1 MITLTAAAVVGLVWI
16 QAPAALLLGP
26 LLVGLL
32 FALCGTRLKPS
43 RLAKSCAQGVI
54 GSAVAIV
61 LASAVGPELMRQGGL
76 FLAIGVATLT
86 LAMGLA
92 WTFTRFGWLSGATA
106 VWGMAPGSATAMITL
121 ADEAGADP
129 RAVALMQYTRIL
141 VVAFSTLT
149 VAHWMSHMVIG
160 QAARGWLPAL
170 EPWPV
175 AAMLA
180 LAASGVILGG
190 WTRIGTL
197 PLLVPILV
205 GTALGAAGVEFATV
219 PLVTAMAYAVIGWSI
234 GLSFSRASLLANL
247 RTLPAI
253 IAGVAI
259 LVLACAGVGM
269 ILSRAFGIDPLSA
282 YLATSPGGID
292 AMLIIAASVHVNLPF
307 ILAAQLVR
315 FLMVL
320 ALGRPLGRFIARR
333 ERVRLGGPR
342 KSPVIAPVG
351 APE

>member
-1 MITLTAAAVVGLVWI
+1 MTALTAALVAGLVWI

-32 FALCGTRLKPS
+32 FALCGTGLRPS

-61 LASAVGPELMRQGGL
+61 LASAVGPELLRQGGL
-76 FLAIGVATLT
+76 LLAIGVATLT

-129 RAVALMQYTRIL
+129 RTVALMQYTRIL

-149 VAHWMSHMVIG
+149 VAHWMSHVVIN
-160 QAARGWLPAL
+160 QATRGWLPAL
-170 EPWPV
+170 EPRPV
-175 AAMLA
+175 VSMLV
-180 LAASGVILGG
+180 LAASGVVLSV

-197 PLLVPILV
+197 PLLVPILA
-205 GTALGAAGVEFATV
+205 GTALGAAGVKFATI
-219 PLVTAMAYAVIGWSI
+219 PLVTAAAYAVIGWSI
-234 GLSFSRASLLANL
+234 GLSFSRSSLIDNL
-247 RTLPAI
+247 RALPAI
-253 IAGVAI
+253 VSGVAI
-259 LVLACAGVGM
+259 LVLACAGVGV

-307 ILAAQLVR
+307 ILSAQLVR

-320 ALGRPLGRFIARR
+320 ALGRPLGTFITRR
-333 ERVRLGGPR
+333 ATMRLFGQQTMSVPAHVR
-342 KSPVIAPVG
+342 